1 MRTRALFTSVLAS
14 LGILVTGWQLSTGN
28 EHATTAS
35 TTAAVPAP
43 QNGSAPAPGPGSA
56 TPAPGAA
63 ATGSGTYVGSTST
76 HRYGSVSVS
85 VTVSAGTITD
95 VTAKEGSQDSH
106 SRHITSQAEPLLR
119 KEVLAAQSS
128 NIKMISGAT
137 YTSHAYQTSLQ
148 SALDQ
153 AGL

>member
-35 TTAAVPAP
+35 TATAVPTP
-43 QNGSAPAPGPGSA
+43 QNGSATATGSGTA
-56 TPAPGAA
+56 
-63 ATGSGTYVGSTST
+63 GSGTYVGSTST

>member
-35 TTAAVPAP
+35 TATAVPTP
-43 QNGSAPAPGPGSA
+43 QNGSATATGSGTA
-56 TPAPGAA
+56 
-63 ATGSGTYVGSTST
+63 GSGTYVGSTST

-137 YTSHAYQTSLQ
+137 YTSHAYQASLQ